1 MNIEDLTLYQA
12 FVNASKKVPEQTAL
26 YYFDAEISFAKLL
39 NRIDETASIL
49 QNLYRIRKG
58 DVVIVSLPN
67 IPETIILFYALN
79 KIGAVSNMVHPYS
92 PFEVMQRYYD
102 DANCKMAFLLEDRV
116 YKELAS
122 YLNFNGTIVLVSA
135 GSSLPLR
142 KREAYNFANRKM
154 MKEIKKTHRFQYLH
168 NLSSNKLI
176 SEEFVLKKEET
187 SVLLHS
193 ASTSG
198 ISKTISLSAKS
209 FNFTASRVPEIMCM
223 REEEFIG
230 KSLISVLPSF
240 HGFGLCMTM
249 HAPLVNCFGVAL
261 IPKFS
266 TKNIVKTMA
275 KLKNVIC
282 ICGVPSIFKALTND
296 ISFISSKHIKTLRNC
311 FSGGDSLNMMIK
323 ENFDTIC
330 IRRNSKCR
338 LYEGYGLTEALS
350 VCSVN
355 THRHHKNGSIGYP
368 ISGVSF
374 KIFDDDRNELPPYQ
388 VGEIAISSENNMLG
402 YFNDIEATK
411 ETFVG
416 DYLVTGDLGY
426 IDEDGFLYFKSRK
439 KNVIKVNGVAIFPSE
454 IQKVIESLSGI
465 SKCCVVQIP
474 DERTVNACK
483 AYVIGKNK
491 DPERIINAC
500 RKKLISWS
508 IPKEI
513 EFVSSLP
520 MTKFNKVD
528 YRKVQE
534 MENQKRKV

>member
-116 YKELAS
+116 YKELDS

-135 GSSLPLR
+135 GSSLSLR
-142 KREAYNFANRKM
+142 KRETYNFANRKM

-176 SEEFVLKKEET
+176 SEEFVLSKEET

-223 REEEFIG
+223 REEEFVG

-374 KIFDDDRNELPPYQ
+374 KIFDDDKNELPPYQ

-402 YFNDIEATK
+402 YYNDIEATK
-411 ETFVG
+411 ETFIG

-483 AYVIGKNK
+483 AYIIGKNK

>member
-1 MNIEDLTLYQA
+1 MSIENLTLYQA
-12 FVNASKKVPEQTAL
+12 FQRASKKVPEQTAL
-26 YYFDAEISFAKLL
+26 YYFDADISFAKLL

-102 DANCKMAFLLEDRV
+102 DANCKMAFLFEDRV
-116 YKELAS
+116 YKELDS

-154 MKEIKKTHRFQYLH
+154 IKEIKKTHKFQYLH

-176 SEEFVLKKEET
+176 SDEIVLAKEDT

-198 ISKTISLSAKS
+198 ISKTISLSGKS

-223 REEEFIG
+223 REEEFVG

-402 YFNDIEATK
+402 YFNDEEATR

-513 EFVSSLP
+513 EFVTSLP